1 MMQLSSSF
9 FQLVS
14 TRMTEGQH
22 LMSVM
27 QDVFSKAIDTTPAD
41 QQDTLRDDMSYLRNS
56 WEQLNIDL
64 NSVMAQLKVHIFQQ
78 IIYIL
83 DALLCFIFIGSYI
96 FNLQNSAVA
105 SSLSSCLVF
114 HEFCT
119 KCLVLVVLACYPT
132 AVSY

>member
-27 QDVFSKAIDTTPAD
+27 QDAFTKAIDTTPAD

-64 NSVMAQLKVHIFQQ
+64 NSVIAQLKVHTFQ
-78 IIYIL
+78 
-83 DALLCFIFIGSYI
+83 
-96 FNLQNSAVA
+96 
-105 SSLSSCLVF
+105 
-114 HEFCT
+114 
-119 KCLVLVVLACYPT
+119 
-132 AVSY
+132 